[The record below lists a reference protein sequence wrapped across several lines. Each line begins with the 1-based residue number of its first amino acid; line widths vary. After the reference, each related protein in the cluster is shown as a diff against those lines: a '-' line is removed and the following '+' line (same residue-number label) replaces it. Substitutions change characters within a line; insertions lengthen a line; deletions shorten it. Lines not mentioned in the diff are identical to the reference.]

1 MAEYK
6 IKVIGSG
13 GVGKSALTIKFIQ
26 NTFVEK
32 VCFHVC
38 VWYLALSVVVF
49 ISPHRMHTH
58 IHISMFICPLKYDPT
73 IEDSYRKQIDVDGSA
88 VMLDITDTA
97 GQEEYAEMRD
107 ELLGDGDGFV
117 VVYSITDP
125 TSFEEV
131 SNLYESILKTK
142 SKEEGIPCILAGN
155 KVDMENDRAV
165 PREHGEEQAKKM
177 GPLCRFF
184 ETSARADPAINVKE
198 IFEELVRLINQKEG
212 GVKESTTEAT
222 TGEDKT
228 AAAPSAPPKKV
239 EKKKKPCL
247 IL

>member
-26 NTFVEK
+26 NTFVE
-32 VCFHVC
+32 
-38 VWYLALSVVVF
+38 
-49 ISPHRMHTH
+49 
-58 IHISMFICPLKYDPT
+58 KYDPT

-107 ELLGDGDGFV
+107 ELLGDGDGFI

-131 SNLYESILKTK
+131 SNLYEAILKTK
-142 SKEEGIPCILAGN
+142 NKDEGVPCILAGN

-165 PREHGEEQAKKM
+165 PKEHGEDQAMKM
-177 GPLCRFF
+177 GSLCRFF
-184 ETSARADPAINVKE
+184 ETSAKADPSINVKE
-198 IFEELVRLINQKEG
+198 IFEELVRLINQKDG
-212 GVKESTTEAT
+212 GAKEENETQKTSGEKKENASPAAT
-222 TGEDKT
+222 TKKT
-228 AAAPSAPPKKV
+228 
-239 EKKKKPCL
+239 EKKKKPCS